1 MLYLLVGPVQRHI
14 TEDREREKPSSWRDS
29 NPQPL
34 GYKVAVLQLL
44 APPPRISTVLWKVS
58 SNSFTGK
65 EREVLCFD
73 EHRYGRRIRAE
84 VATLSYQIDLFSI
97 RISF

>member
-1 MLYLLVGPVQRHI
+1 MLYLLEWPVQRHI
-14 TEDREREKPSSWRDS
+14 TEDREREKSLAAGGIQT
-29 NPQPL
+29 PQPL

-44 APPPRISTVLWKVS
+44 PPKKISAVLCKVS

>member
-14 TEDREREKPSSWRDS
+14 TEDIEREKPSSWRDS

-44 APPPRISTVLWKVS
+44 PPQRFSAVLCKVS